1 MLFKSNIEAKIN
13 FIDRYAIDDNG
24 TLYSALCTPITRDG
38 VTIAILYGLINLN
51 DIPKKF
57 PFQIYNGNGQAFLI
71 DAQNGNLLID
81 TWHKN
86 LGNMY
91 DVHFSSNETKFGTS
105 FEQMRR
111 DIKNERSGFVIF
123 KSQQSGEDFY
133 SYYHPVEKYH
143 LSFQIIVPQSV
154 AFAEEYK
161 LQQIVLSL
169 GCAQLTAILIYAFQN
184 LQTQTTG

>member
-91 DVHFSSNETKFGTS
+91 DVHFSSNETKFGTIAS
-105 FEQMRR
+105 
-111 DIKNERSGFVIF
+111 K
-123 KSQQSGEDFY
+123 
-133 SYYHPVEKYH
+133 
-143 LSFQIIVPQSV
+143 
-154 AFAEEYK
+154 
-161 LQQIVLSL
+161 
-169 GCAQLTAILIYAFQN
+169 
-184 LQTQTTG
+184 

>member
-111 DIKNERSGFVIF
+111 DIKNERSGLSSLNHSNLVKIFTVTITLSKNIICPF
-123 KSQQSGEDFY
+123 KSSSRNQL
-133 SYYHPVEKYH
+133 
-143 LSFQIIVPQSV
+143 LSQKNINFN
-154 AFAEEYK
+154 K
-161 LQQIVLSL
+161 LSSRSAVHS
-169 GCAQLTAILIYAFQN
+169 
-184 LQTQTTG
+184 